1 MEKNPKSES
10 YIIKEAEN
18 VIENY
23 LKTRENK
30 ENNLLKEKYERLK
43 ITSIAM
49 GIVGLIGIFDL
60 TMQSK
65 SLQSTLFT
73 PEPILFAGVVY
84 YANVKLFS
92 VIAKLLENRLNRHD

>member
-43 ITSIAM
+43 ITIIAM
-49 GIVGLIGIFDL
+49 GIVGLIGIL
-60 TMQSK
+60 
-65 SLQSTLFT
+65 
-73 PEPILFAGVVY
+73 I
-84 YANVKLFS
+84 S
-92 VIAKLLENRLNRHD
+92 VIFKV

>member
-30 ENNLLKEKYERLK
+30 ENNLLKEKYKRLK

-49 GIVGLIGIFDL
+49 GIVGLIGIL
-60 TMQSK
+60 
-65 SLQSTLFT
+65 
-73 PEPILFAGVVY
+73 I
-84 YANVKLFS
+84 S
-92 VIAKLLENRLNRHD
+92 VIFKI